1 MGEQK
6 GDEVPP
12 TDEDMQFAED
22 LDGDLEDKTGQAGAE
37 PDITV
42 RENDDGSRVIEI
54 DYDKEGGALLWR
66 ESATPKV
73 TTAAIAEMRIAE
85 TIEAMRIE
93 GVARTASE
101 RIGIG
106 CQAAGFASST
116 EPAYLYS
123 QAATV
128 GHP

>member
-54 DYDKEGGALLWR
+54 DYDKEGGGAVVEGER
-66 ESATPKV
+66 D
-73 TTAAIAEMRIAE
+73 AEGDDRGDRGDE
-85 TIEAMRIE
+85 DRGDDRGDEDRGGGPDGE
-93 GVARTASE
+93 
-101 RIGIG
+101 
-106 CQAAGFASST
+106 
-116 EPAYLYS
+116 
-123 QAATV
+123 
-128 GHP
+128 